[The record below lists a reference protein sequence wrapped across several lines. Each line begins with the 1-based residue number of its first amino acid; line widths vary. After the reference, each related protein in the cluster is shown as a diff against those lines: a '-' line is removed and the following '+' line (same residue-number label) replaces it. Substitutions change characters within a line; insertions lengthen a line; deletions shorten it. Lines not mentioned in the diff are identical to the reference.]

1 MTFEHANSDSKN
13 TDQPIPKITYFDV
26 RGRAEVIRIL
36 LEEAGTQ
43 YTERRISI
51 DEWPELKSN
60 FTFGQLPIYEEG
72 DLLLNQSNAIYRYL
86 GRKYCLYGDS
96 MMEQAR
102 CDIIQETFVDAQNTL
117 GAFYWNPDFENLRDE
132 LEKNELPELLTKID
146 NLFQS
151 NSAES
156 GYWVGTRLSFV
167 DIVAWHFLDYV
178 RPFSLKT
185 LNKFEKLSQFKA
197 LVEQRP
203 RISDYLKSDRPPAIM
218 TVSLSPFGG
227 TPETS

>member
-1 MTFEHANSDSKN
+1 MSSDLVN
-13 TDQPIPKITYFDV
+13 TEQDSADKSIPKLTYFDV

-36 LEEAGTQ
+36 LEESGTQ
-43 YTERRISI
+43 YSERRISI
-51 DEWPELKSN
+51 EEWPELKSN

-86 GRKYCLYGDS
+86 GRKYDLYGDS

-117 GAFYWNPDFENLRDE
+117 GSFYWNPEFENLRDE
-132 LEKNELPELLTKID
+132 FENSELPELLTKLS
-146 NLFQS
+146 NLFEC
-151 NSAES
+151 NSSKS

-167 DIVAWHFLDYV
+167 DIIAWHFLDYV
-178 RPFSLKT
+178 RPFSLRT

-197 LVEQRP
+197 LIEQRP
-203 RISDYLKSDRPPAIM
+203 RISDYLKSERRPAIM